1 MKTKSKRPSAPAR
14 RSRDQHRARA
24 RLLPPRAWRRYI
36 PRGRALLTPRR
47 RRRPFYS
54 MGFARSAGALDIIC
68 AAGEASGSGVWRRLT
83 RGRAQACVTWRRRAG
98 AGREYRGAPSSARCL
113 RAPSSQDPL
122 SIVGI
127 PTHGRPRH
135 RACARAPK
143 CTLVPRQ
150 KSESQR
156 GDVPIDSTL
165 LQHAVMPRHRYYF
178 DGQSHAPVR
187 AGDMATQRRG
197 HTLPRA
203 TRRRYREMRCPNWR
217 TPCHPRAR
225 CPSNRTRSCPAGSSS
240 LHSSARTSRPS
251 RSR

>member
-83 RGRAQACVTWRRRAG
+83 RGRAQACVAWRRRAG

-122 SIVGI
+122 SSEFRL
-127 PTHGRPRH
+127 TARH
-135 RACARAPK
+135 RATSPE
-143 CTLVPRQ
+143 P
-150 KSESQR
+150 ESSWAER
-156 GDVPIDSTL
+156 VG
-165 LQHAVMPRHRYYF
+165 
-178 DGQSHAPVR
+178 
-187 AGDMATQRRG
+187 
-197 HTLPRA
+197 
-203 TRRRYREMRCPNWR
+203 CPS
-217 TPCHPRAR
+217 RAR
-225 CPSNRTRSCPAGSSS
+225 HVLRLQRAQPERLLHFHSRTTVHTAPW
-240 LHSSARTSRPS
+240 L
-251 RSR
+251 

>member
-83 RGRAQACVTWRRRAG
+83 RGRAQACVAWRRRAG

-122 SIVGI
+122 SSEFRL
-127 PTHGRPRH
+127 TARH
-135 RACARAPK
+135 RGR
-143 CTLVPRQ
+143 L
-150 KSESQR
+150 QR
-156 GDVPIDSTL
+156 CRSRHVTTAGQEEPDRL
-165 LQHAVMPRHRYYF
+165 L
-178 DGQSHAPVR
+178 G
-187 AGDMATQRRG
+187 GRRG
-197 HTLPRA
+197 SPFVRNSTPILPNRVTNVTDTNA
-203 TRRRYREMRCPNWR
+203 AVGEGF
-217 TPCHPRAR
+217 AR
-225 CPSNRTRSCPAGSSS
+225 VGGRFSW
-240 LHSSARTSRPS
+240 
-251 RSR
+251 

>member
-83 RGRAQACVTWRRRAG
+83 RGRAQACVAWRRRAG

-113 RAPSSQDPL
+113 RAAIFKIRYRRNSDSRPD
-122 SIVGI
+122 IVLE
-127 PTHGRPRH
+127 
-135 RACARAPK
+135 AA
-143 CTLVPRQ
+143 CTLYF
-150 KSESQR
+150 
-156 GDVPIDSTL
+156 ILYTL
-165 LQHAVMPRHRYYF
+165 YCIWLCICSVSGLEA
-178 DGQSHAPVR
+178 D
-187 AGDMATQRRG
+187 T
-197 HTLPRA
+197 
-203 TRRRYREMRCPNWR
+203 E
-217 TPCHPRAR
+217 
-225 CPSNRTRSCPAGSSS
+225 
-240 LHSSARTSRPS
+240 
-251 RSR
+251 